1 MAFDDVTP
9 FELHFDGAT
18 IGIPARCEAG
28 DDVAVTDPERM
39 GEDRVTER
47 PSPAR
52 GRRVIGA
59 AAVVRFVSRVST
71 MRLLLF
77 TALLSRTGRAM
88 SDVRFRRA
96 GPEDAEEILSI
107 KRAAIEDLE
116 HWQYSPEQVD
126 AWKPKDSYLDTFE
139 EAIDDDRFIVHVGER
154 DDRIVGYGALNVPD
168 ERIDAVY
175 VHPDHHGHGVAT
187 ALVKQLELSAQF
199 QGIEN
204 IDIVAARNAV
214 PFYESVGYWQLDDE
228 VTTIEDVDVVFVRMR
243 KHMVDGAEPFDAG
256 GDPADAPDPAGTD
269 DGESEA
275 PAGGPSVPELPDRE
289 APDWFRLEEWLD
301 ADDADDVDELFETTE
316 ESDG

>member
-1 MAFDDVTP
+1 
-9 FELHFDGAT
+9 
-18 IGIPARCEAG
+18 
-28 DDVAVTDPERM
+28 
-39 GEDRVTER
+39 
-47 PSPAR
+47 
-52 GRRVIGA
+52 
-59 AAVVRFVSRVST
+59 
-71 MRLLLF
+71 
-77 TALLSRTGRAM
+77 M

-96 GPEDAEEILSI
+96 RPDDAEEILAI

-154 DDRIVGYGALNVPD
+154 DGDIVGYGALNVPD
-168 ERIDAVY
+168 DRIDAVY

-199 QGIEN
+199 QGIET

-243 KHMVDGAEPFDAG
+243 KHLDDDAEAFDAG
-256 GDPADAPDPAGTD
+256 DHELADAEAFDADRDPGDAAD
-269 DGESEA
+269 DDTPERPVE
-275 PAGGPSVPELPDRE
+275 GPSVPRPADSE
-289 APDWFRLEEWLD
+289 APEWFQLDEWLD
-301 ADDADDVDELFETTE
+301 DTGDVDVLFESTG

>member
-1 MAFDDVTP
+1 
-9 FELHFDGAT
+9 
-18 IGIPARCEAG
+18 
-28 DDVAVTDPERM
+28 
-39 GEDRVTER
+39 
-47 PSPAR
+47 
-52 GRRVIGA
+52 
-59 AAVVRFVSRVST
+59 
-71 MRLLLF
+71 
-77 TALLSRTGRAM
+77 M

-96 GPEDAEEILSI
+96 RPDDAEEILAI

-139 EAIDDDRFIVHVGER
+139 EAIGDDRFVVHVGER
-154 DDRIVGYGALNVPD
+154 DGDIVGYGALNVPD

-199 QGIEN
+199 QGIER

-214 PFYESVGYWQLDDE
+214 PFYESVGYWRLDDE

-243 KHMVDGAEPFDAG
+243 KHLADDPDPFDADDHEL
-256 GDPADAPDPAGTD
+256 GDAVASDADRDPGDTADAGDDTPAGSAEGPSTPRLAD
-269 DGESEA
+269 SEA
-275 PAGGPSVPELPDRE
+275 PE
-289 APDWFRLEEWLD
+289 WFQLDEWLD
-301 ADDADDVDELFETTE
+301 DDTGDVDELFESTE